1 MARSQE
7 HGLAHARLSPTNSPE
22 EGEATCTAT
31 WLGRQQCSSPL
42 LPELGFGAA
51 GPTSSVFLAL
61 GSGQAPSFT
70 LAGLAEQPG
79 PSLCTWWK
87 PPPPPPPRGSP
98 VHFCLFRSQ
107 EADLCSCPWGAQSFP
122 LHKAEREPWPH
133 LPLEGKEESL
143 DLALNLP
150 WDA

>member
-87 PPPPPPPRGSP
+87 PPPPRPPAALLYISVSSEAKKQTCVLALGELRVFPCTRLRGSP
-98 VHFCLFRSQ
+98 GHTCR
-107 EADLCSCPWGAQSFP
+107 WR
-122 LHKAEREPWPH
+122 ERKSHWT
-133 LPLEGKEESL
+133 LL
-143 DLALNLP
+143 
-150 WDA
+150 